1 MPLNEQA
8 FEYLKKLIAD
18 NVLHPDTIY
27 SETKLSKELGISR
40 TPLRDAIHRLVQ
52 ERYIDIIPSKGFCL
66 HKLSAKDVWDTFQLR
81 SAIECYCTVEISKQ
95 SESEKARQLFEKLD
109 VIMEKCR
116 EILDCPERLEE
127 FLQYDLSFHSEI
139 IDYFENEELSATFA
153 SYRYRISRLA
163 LLTLQHPRR
172 SRATFQEHSDILQA
186 MKEGRTSEIYELT
199 LKHTEITKKISL
211 QDLEEPAS
219 KETPFP

>member
-95 SESEKARQLFEKLD
+95 SESEKA
-109 VIMEKCR
+109 
-116 EILDCPERLEE
+116 
-127 FLQYDLSFHSEI
+127 
-139 IDYFENEELSATFA
+139 
-153 SYRYRISRLA
+153 
-163 LLTLQHPRR
+163 
-172 SRATFQEHSDILQA
+172 
-186 MKEGRTSEIYELT
+186 
-199 LKHTEITKKISL
+199 
-211 QDLEEPAS
+211 
-219 KETPFP
+219 

>member
-116 EILDCPERLEE
+116 EILDCPEHLEE
-127 FLQYDLSFHSEI
+127 FLQYDCPFILRLS
-139 IDYFENEELSATFA
+139 T
-153 SYRYRISRLA
+153 ISKTKSFLPPLPVTVTGLA
-163 LLTLQHPRR
+163 VLL
-172 SRATFQEHSDILQA
+172 F
-186 MKEGRTSEIYELT
+186 
-199 LKHTEITKKISL
+199 
-211 QDLEEPAS
+211 
-219 KETPFP
+219 